1 MFGGFQLRAECPKLP
16 SCRCCREAASR
27 EPCSTDV
34 WEKLFQIW
42 RQRTRTSPKI
52 GPRKCTNKTLTNTRW
67 HSVTLGDSQ
76 WHSVTLGDTR
86 WHSVTLSN
94 TKRDKILEIWVT
106 QIINIKMVLRDA
118 SASIHCQRHNG
129 PEGWVHITSSCTNV
143 DQISISESRLS
154 INFNI
159 SSVSRLNLNLDS
171 TL

>member
-52 GPRKCTNKTLTNTRW
+52 GPRKCANKTLNSNK
-67 HSVTLGDSQ
+67 HSVTLGDTR

-86 WHSVTLSN
+86 WHSVTLSY
-94 TKRDKILEIWVT
+94 TKRDKILESWVT
-106 QIINIKMVLRDA
+106 QMINIKMVLRDA
-118 SASIHCQRHNG
+118 SASKKYMCRMKELN
-129 PEGWVHITSSCTNV
+129 VHV
-143 DQISISESRLS
+143 EDYR
-154 INFNI
+154 I
-159 SSVSRLNLNLDS
+159 SSTIECPQSLWYGYQTTVRY
-171 TL
+171 